1 MKMYACESGKI
12 SKLSPRKWHCLC
24 YALDKGGVPVRSHA
38 RSQAWTLEKGGD
50 VMYALQQAVRSE
62 RAYRPHVLLVEDEL
76 TIARGLK
83 MVMNEEGYDVD
94 LADTGLI
101 ALNKFRAMKFDLMV
115 ADLRLPDIDGME
127 VIERAREMRPET
139 KVLIITGYP
148 SVATAVKA
156 VKIGVSDYLRKP
168 FTDDEFMTA
177 VDVAMKDQQKDSI
190 EKLIV
195 DTQEERLIQR
205 REVIQVL
212 ENASQHPNFWQKLM
226 ENGSEALEDY
236 RLSRA
241 AKAAIL
247 SGDLNWIRENVGE
260 LTDGQLQFIYKR
272 LEREA
277 W

>member
-1 MKMYACESGKI
+1 
-12 SKLSPRKWHCLC
+12 
-24 YALDKGGVPVRSHA
+24 
-38 RSQAWTLEKGGD
+38 
-50 VMYALQQAVRSE
+50 MYALQQEVRSHA
-62 RAYRPHVLLVEDEL
+62 AYRPHVLLVEDEV

-83 MVMNEEGYDVD
+83 MVMDEGGYDVD
-94 LADTGLI
+94 LADTGLV
-101 ALNKFRAMKFDLMV
+101 ALNKFRTKKFDLMV

-127 VIERAREMRPET
+127 VIEHVREIRPET
-139 KVLIITGYP
+139 KVVIITGYP

-168 FTDDEFMTA
+168 FTDDEFITA
-177 VDVAMKDQQKDSI
+177 VDTAIKDQQKDSL
-190 EKLIV
+190 EKLII

-205 REVIQVL
+205 QEVIQVL
-212 ENASQHPNFWQKLM
+212 ENASQQPNFWQRLM
-226 ENGSEALEDY
+226 EDGSEALKGY

-260 LTDGQLQFIYKR
+260 LTEGQLQFIYKR
-272 LEREA
+272 LEREV